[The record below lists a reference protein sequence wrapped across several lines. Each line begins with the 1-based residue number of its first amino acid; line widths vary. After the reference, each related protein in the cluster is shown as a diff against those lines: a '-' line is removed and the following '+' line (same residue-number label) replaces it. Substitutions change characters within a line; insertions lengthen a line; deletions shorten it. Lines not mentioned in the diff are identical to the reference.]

1 MSVLRNLETKLADL
15 VEGAFGRAFRSQ
27 IRPVELARRLAREM
41 DEHRTVSLQ
50 RTYVPNEYDVWLSPE
65 DRARYEGVEAAV
77 IEELGA
83 YLLEHARSERFALVS
98 RPVIGFHTDDRLT
111 LGECAIEARLVRQ
124 TEGGVVED
132 VPDVPADAGHTMI
145 FSTAERLNAPLEAAR
160 AVNPRALIAVE
171 GKRLLIGP
179 NGAAIGRSRECDIVL
194 SSTDVSRRH
203 AQILPGESGWSIS
216 DLGSTN
222 GVRVNGRT
230 VTSPQTLHH
239 RDVIELGTVSA
250 RFEVE

>member
-1 MSVLRNLETKLADL
+1 MSVLRNLETKIAEL

-41 DEHRTVSLQ
+41 DEHQTVSLQ
-50 RTYVPNEYDVWLSPE
+50 RTYVPNEYDVWLSEE
-65 DRARYEGVEAAV
+65 DRARYQGVEEAV
-77 IEELGA
+77 IDELGA

-98 RPVIGFHTDDRLT
+98 RPVIEFHTDDRLT

-124 TEGGVVED
+124 TEGGPIEAA
-132 VPDVPADAGHTMI
+132 PAPAADAGHTMI
-145 FSTAERLNAPLEAAR
+145 FSTAERLNAPLAAAR

-171 GKRLLIGP
+171 GKRLLVGP
-179 NGAAIGRSRECDIVL
+179 NGAVIGRSRECDIVL
-194 SSTDVSRRH
+194 ASTDVSRRH
-203 AQILPGESGWSIS
+203 AQISPGESSWTIA

-230 VTSPQTLHH
+230 VTAPQTLHH
-239 RDVIELGTVSA
+239 GDVIELGTVAA
-250 RFEVE
+250 RFEVD